1 MSGCS
6 RWNSSVSS
14 WMSGIGGLATI
25 ATVTVP
31 APVPPPAPAHVQPP
45 SPRTPSSVSASAQRI
60 SPPSRSYERFGA
72 HSSSMFAQEPGSC
85 QIERRDAHM
94 SSRRETAG
102 PAELGLSRF
111 KVARMLDWAR
121 ATGLVRI
128 ELDTRGEINLDL
140 SVRLR
145 AAHGLRH
152 CVVIDA
158 PEDDEVLLRTAL
170 GRAAAELLTEIVE
183 PGDVLGLAWAR
194 SLMAMRTSLS
204 RLPACDVVQLTG
216 ALSLPADDSSIEL
229 ERDLARKS
237 NGQGFFYYA
246 PMVLPDASTAR
257 VLRTQPDVAR
267 AIERYPDVTKAVIG
281 VGAWRQGLSTVV
293 DALTERER
301 RDMYA
306 LGVRSELSGVQLDGD
321 GNPVTTPLTDRLIGI
336 DARQLHAVPD
346 VIAVAYGTP
355 KVDAVRAGIRG
366 GFITSLVTHTAMASG
381 LLQRA

>member
-1 MSGCS
+1 MA
-6 RWNSSVSS
+6 N
-14 WMSGIGGLATI
+14 
-25 ATVTVP
+25 
-31 APVPPPAPAHVQPP
+31 
-45 SPRTPSSVSASAQRI
+45 
-60 SPPSRSYERFGA
+60 
-72 HSSSMFAQEPGSC
+72 
-85 QIERRDAHM
+85 
-94 SSRRETAG
+94 RETAG
-102 PAELGLSRF
+102 PSALVLTATVARRFYLEGVSKSDIAAELGVSRF

-158 PEDDEVLLRTAL
+158 PEDDEALLRGAL

-229 ERDLARKS
+229 VRDLARKS

-246 PMVLPDASTAR
+246 PMVLPDAATAR
-257 VLRTQPDVAR
+257 VLRTQPDIAR
-267 AIERYPDVTKAVIG
+267 AIIG
-281 VGAWRQGLSTVV
+281 VGAWQHGLSTVV
-293 DALTERER
+293 GALTEQER
-301 RDMYA
+301 REIYD
-306 LGVRSELSGVQLDGD
+306 LGVRGELSGVQIDGE

-336 DARQLHAVPD
+336 DAQQLHAVPD
-346 VIAVAYGTP
+346 VIAVAYGTA
-355 KVDAVRAGIRG
+355 KVDAVHAGIRG

-381 LLQRA
+381 LLQRV